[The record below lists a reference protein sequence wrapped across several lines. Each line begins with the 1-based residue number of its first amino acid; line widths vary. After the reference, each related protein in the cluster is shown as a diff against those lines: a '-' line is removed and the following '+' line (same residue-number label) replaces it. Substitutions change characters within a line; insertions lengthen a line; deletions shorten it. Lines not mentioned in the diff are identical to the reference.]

1 MKPLALIALFMIF
14 SNISYACDCILQPI
28 ESDFENIE
36 YVVIAEVIELLDTK
50 EEREE
55 FHYPQDTQKSYR
67 VKIKISK
74 SFKANFRKDQIVE
87 LHSEFT
93 NCDPL
98 FSLGESYL
106 LFLYEKDQ
114 KFLEVP
120 CTYWGEVSQLK
131 NEIQTISELARK
143 N

>member
-1 MKPLALIALFMIF
+1 MKPFLLIALFIF
-14 SNISYACDCILQPI
+14 SSNVSFSCDCILQPI
-28 ESDFENIE
+28 ESDFENID

-50 EEREE
+50 DEREK
-55 FHYPQDTQKSYR
+55 FHFPQDTQKSYR
-67 VKIKISK
+67 VKIRVSK

-87 LHSEFT
+87 LDSEFT

-98 FSLGESYL
+98 FKLGESYL

-131 NEIQTISELARK
+131 NEIQTISDLARK

>member
-1 MKPLALIALFMIF
+1 MIF